1 MNLRREEEARLQ
13 PLGDGAL
20 DGGFYA
26 ESFRR
31 LDDRSV
37 VWADARYVRGN
48 RRNVRWNSTADYLL
62 LYPYVVADSV
72 GGDLTTEE
80 YAFGGGYA
88 RRIGR
93 FDIALR
99 GDYRAAQE
107 YRQVDPRPHN
117 VVSDFTFR
125 LGAGMELGRSVLIL
139 DLRGRLYKQNSRIS
153 FFNETNTVR
162 ELFMAGLGSIL
173 QRYSG
178 KSGSTL
184 TAYTGRGY
192 AVAAQLMPHRPEGWY
207 ARAEYS
213 RFTTDRNYRP
223 NNSIPVSTLRT
234 QRGEAHVAYRAGR
247 WSLGAY
253 AARSQRLGIEMVAD
267 RTGQG
272 TPVDRQAMYENRIWQ
287 AGAEATVEWRR
298 GNRRYALRPRRRMAA
313 VCGRIPLAGARND
326 ALAARRFA
334 PGPCGM
340 ALRPL
345 EVQSL
350 ARHRLLRSP
359 FRNALA
365 PRAGGLPGRVPD
377 RHGRTAEQPDT
388 GPEAGF
394 RAERA
399 CGDAPP
405 ASRRPAGAPAST
417 KEAWRN
423 TTSRRPADSC
433 SDNSFHHYKP
443 IKNKTYEKN

>member
-1 MNLRREEEARLQ
+1 MKAALLTILFLLPLPAAARTDSTAFRRDTAGISERASLAEAEAEHATARFYEASPAAALRRPNRSLSQLAVRMNLRREEKARLQ

-20 DGGFYA
+20 EGGFYA

-117 VVSDFTFR
+117 VVSDFTVR

-298 GNRRYALRPRRRMAA
+298 GNRRYALRPGVEWQQSAA
-313 VCGRIPLAGARND
+313 EYLWPAREMTLSRLGGSLRGH
-326 ALAARRFA
+326 AEWLFAR
-334 PGPCGM
+334 
-340 ALRPL
+340 
-345 EVQSL
+345 
-350 ARHRLLRSP
+350 
-359 FRNALA
+359 
-365 PRAGGLPGRVPD
+365 
-377 RHGRTAEQPDT
+377 
-388 GPEAGF
+388 
-394 RAERA
+394 
-399 CGDAPP
+399 
-405 ASRRPAGAPAST
+405 
-417 KEAWRN
+417 
-423 TTSRRPADSC
+423 
-433 SDNSFHHYKP
+433 
-443 IKNKTYEKN
+443 